1 MAEIKIYRRFY
12 SIISDDSGE
21 TYTLINPFSISANS
35 YNITQGSAL
44 VENNLTVTQSST
56 GIYYALLN
64 GALYNSNDEYQVT
77 FTVVYIDGTESKELY
92 SQFKLNPVISPK
104 GTLSVDMES
113 PLVYEIDNKPITLKI
128 NVNNTTFEL

>member
-12 SIISDDSGE
+12 CIISNDSGE
-21 TYTLINPFSISANS
+21 SYTLINPFSISANS
-35 YNITQGSAL
+35 YNVTQGNVL
-44 VENNLTVTQSST
+44 VENNLTVTKSSL

-77 FTVVYIDGTESKELY
+77 FTVAYIDGTESKELY

-104 GTLSVDMES
+104 GTVSV
-113 PLVYEIDNKPITLKI
+113 EIGNKPILLKI